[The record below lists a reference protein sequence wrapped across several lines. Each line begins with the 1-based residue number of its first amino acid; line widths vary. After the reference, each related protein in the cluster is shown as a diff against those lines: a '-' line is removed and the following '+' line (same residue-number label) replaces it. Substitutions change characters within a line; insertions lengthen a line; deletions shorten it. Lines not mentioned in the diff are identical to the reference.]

1 MLLSEVEHLDEAAIV
16 ATRMLAAVAEAH
28 FFDQQELPVATSIGV
43 AVYPD
48 DGLDAAT
55 LIKNADTAMY
65 HPKTNGSQGYE
76 FFRPAMR
83 ALAPRFA

>member
-1 MLLSEVEHLDEAAIV
+1 
-16 ATRMLAAVAEAH
+16 MLAAVAETH
-28 FFDQQELPVATSIGV
+28 FIDQHELHVTASAGV

-65 HPKTNGSQGYE
+65 RAKTNGAQSYQ
-76 FFRPAMR
+76 FFRPVIKAVE
-83 ALAPRFA
+83 PN

>member
-1 MLLSEVEHLDEAAIV
+1 LEEAAVV

-28 FFDQQELPVATSIGV
+28 FFDRQELHVATSIGV

-65 HPKTNGSQGYE
+65 QAKTNGSQRYQ
-76 FFRPAMR
+76 FFRPVMR